1 MRKRWK
7 KLAALLLAGAM
18 TASLAACGSSGGES
32 QEGNGGE
39 TEQEPSSGAE
49 EEGTEDEAQEPS
61 DSGEETTI
69 KITWWGGDSRH
80 EYTQKLLDLYTQ
92 QNPNVKFEATPAG
105 WEGYFDKLSTQAA
118 SGSMPDI
125 IQMDYLYISTYAK
138 NNSLADLSEFIDN
151 GTIDAS
157 NVDDAVLKTGEIGGK
172 LAGIVAGTN
181 ALAVT
186 YNPDVLSQAGVEAP
200 ADDWSWE
207 DYVELNTKVSEKLGK
222 ESALTATIGP
232 FGDMNF
238 FNFYVRQHGET
249 LFTEDGTGL
258 AYTDDAILADYF
270 KMWADMIEKDVAPDP
285 DEQSQI
291 ASQGIETLPVVT
303 GEAGTTL
310 EWNTYTNKVAATND
324 KLKLAMMPGAA
335 ENNAIWLKPA
345 MFWSVSETSQV
356 KEECAKF
363 INWMVN
369 SEEANDIIAAERG
382 VPISSAIR
390 SYMVDSGN
398 MTATQTEM
406 FEYIDKVGGIA
417 GECPAADPSGI
428 AEINEAFA
436 NAGNSVAYGQATPED
451 AAKTFREKATEILE
465 RNNK

>member
-1 MRKRWK
+1 MKKRMK
-7 KLAALLLAGAM
+7 RLASLLLAGVM
-18 TASLAACGSSGGES
+18 TVSLAACGSGDGAKNTES
-32 QEGNGGE
+32 TADTNQES
-39 TEQEPSSGAE
+39 SSGENEDAGKE
-49 EEGTEDEAQEPS
+49 TSEGD
-61 DSGEETTI
+61 GETTI

-80 EYTQKLLDLYTQ
+80 EYTQKLLDLYTEK
-92 QNPNVKFEATPAG
+92 NPNVKFEATPAG

-125 IQMDYLYISTYAK
+125 VQMDYLYISTYAK

-151 GTIDAS
+151 GTIDMS
-157 NVDDAVLKTGEIGGK
+157 NVDEAILNTGKINGK
-172 LAGIVAGTN
+172 MAGIVAGTN

-200 ADDWSWE
+200 ADGWSWE

-238 FNFYVRQHGET
+238 FNYWVRQKGET

-258 AYTDDAILADYF
+258 AYKDDAALAEYL

-310 EWNTYTNKVAATND
+310 EWNTYANKVAATND
-324 KLKLAMMPGAA
+324 KLKLALMPGAA
-335 ENNAIWLKPA
+335 DNNAIWMKPG
-345 MFWSVSETSQV
+345 MFWSVAETSKV

-363 INWMVN
+363 IDWMTN

-382 VPISSAIR
+382 VPISSSIR
-390 SYMVDSGN
+390 DYMVNSGK
-398 MTATQTEM
+398 MTAAQTEM
-406 FEYIDKVGGIA
+406 FEYIDKVSEIA

-436 NAGNSVAYGQATPED
+436 NAGNSVAYGQATPEE
-451 AAKTFREKATEILE
+451 AAKTFRDKATEILE

>member
-1 MRKRWK
+1 MKKRMK
-7 KLAALLLAGAM
+7 RLVSLFLTGAM
-18 TASLAACGSSGGES
+18 VFGLTACGGNAGGDSGSNSSSEGEQQESGGSEAS
-32 QEGNGGE
+32 GG
-39 TEQEPSSGAE
+39 
-49 EEGTEDEAQEPS
+49 DEK
-61 DSGEETTI
+61 TTI

-80 EYTQKLLDLYTQ
+80 EYTQKLLDLYSEE
-92 QNPNVKFEATPAG
+92 NPNVTFEATPAG

-138 NNSLADLSEFIDN
+138 NNSLADLSEFIDS
-151 GTIDAS
+151 GVIDTS
-157 NVDDAVLKTGEIGGK
+157 NVDEATLNTGLIGGK
-172 LAGIVAGTN
+172 MAGIVAGTN

-186 YNPDVLSQAGVEAP
+186 YNPDVLAEAEVEAP
-200 ADDWSWE
+200 ADDWTWD
-207 DYVELNTKVSEKLGK
+207 DYVELNTKVTEKLGK

-238 FNFYVRQHGET
+238 FNFWVRQHGET

-258 AYTDDAILADYF
+258 AYEDDAILADYF
-270 KMWADMIEKDVAPDP
+270 QMWADMIEKDVAPDP

-303 GEAGTTL
+303 GDAGTTL
-310 EWNTYTNKVAATND
+310 EWNTYANKVVSSND

-335 ENNAIWLKPA
+335 ENNAIWMKPG
-345 MFWSVSETSQV
+345 MFWSVAETSEV

-363 INWMVN
+363 INWMTN

-382 VPISSAIR
+382 VPISSSIR
-390 SYMVDSGN
+390 EYMTGSGN
-398 MTATQTEM
+398 MSDAQVEM
-406 FEYIDKVGGIA
+406 FEYIDNVAEIA
-417 GECPAADPSGI
+417 GACPAADPSGI

-436 NAGNSVAYGQATPED
+436 NAGNSVAYGQATSEE

>member
-1 MRKRWK
+1 MKKRMK
-7 KLAALLLAGAM
+7 KLVSLFLTGAM
-18 TASLAACGSSGGES
+18 VFGLTACGGGNAGGDSGSNSSSEGEQQESGGSEASSG
-32 QEGNGGE
+32 
-39 TEQEPSSGAE
+39 
-49 EEGTEDEAQEPS
+49 DEK
-61 DSGEETTI
+61 TTI

-80 EYTQKLLDLYTQ
+80 EYTQKLLDLYSEE
-92 QNPNVKFEATPAG
+92 NPNVTFEATPAG

-138 NNSLADLSEFIDN
+138 NNSLADLSEFIDS
-151 GTIDAS
+151 GVIDTS
-157 NVDDAVLKTGEIGGK
+157 NVDEATLNTGLIGGK
-172 LAGIVAGTN
+172 MAGIVAGTN

-186 YNPDVLSQAGVEAP
+186 YNPDVLAEAEVEAP
-200 ADDWSWE
+200 ADDWTWD
-207 DYVELNTKVSEKLGK
+207 DYVDLNTKVTEKLGK

-238 FNFYVRQHGET
+238 FNFWVRQHGET

-258 AYTDDAILADYF
+258 AYEDDAILADYF
-270 KMWADMIEKDVAPDP
+270 QMWADMIEKDVAPDP

-303 GEAGTTL
+303 GDAGTTL
-310 EWNTYTNKVAATND
+310 EWNTYANKVVSSND

-335 ENNAIWLKPA
+335 ENNAIWMKPG
-345 MFWSVSETSQV
+345 MFWSVAETSEV

-363 INWMVN
+363 INWMTN

-382 VPISSAIR
+382 VPISSSIR
-390 SYMVDSGN
+390 EYMTGSGN
-398 MTATQTEM
+398 MSDAQVEM
-406 FEYIDKVGGIA
+406 FEYIDNVAEIA
-417 GECPAADPSGI
+417 GACPAADPSGI

-436 NAGNSVAYGQATPED
+436 NAGNSVAYGQATSEE

>member
-1 MRKRWK
+1 MKERMK
-7 KLAALLLAGAM
+7 KLTALLLAGTMAFG
-18 TASLAACGSSGGES
+18 LAACGGSGSEEAV
-32 QEGNGGE
+32 QEAD
-39 TEQEPSSGAE
+39 T
-49 EEGTEDEAQEPS
+49 AQETPAAESAQES
-61 DSGEETTI
+61 DAAAQSTGEDVTI

-80 EYTQKLLDLYTQ
+80 EYTQKLLDLYTE

-138 NNSLADLSEFIDN
+138 NNSLADLSEFVDS
-151 GTIDAS
+151 GVIDAS
-157 NVDDAVLKTGEIGGK
+157 NVEDAVLNTGKIDGK

-186 YNPDVLSQAGVEAP
+186 YNPDVLAEAGVEAP
-200 ADDWSWE
+200 ADDWTWD
-207 DYVELNTKVSEKLGK
+207 DYVELNTKVSEKTGK

-238 FNFYVRQHGET
+238 FNFWVRQHGET
-249 LFTEDGTGL
+249 LFNEDGTGL

-270 KMWADMIEKDVAPDP
+270 SMWAGMIENNVAPDP

-291 ASQGIETLPVVT
+291 ASQGIEALPVVT

-310 EWNTYTNKVAATND
+310 EWNTYANKVVASND
-324 KLKLAMMPGAA
+324 KLKLALMPGSA
-335 ENNAIWLKPA
+335 ENNAIWMKPG
-345 MFWSVSETSQV
+345 MFWSVAETSQV

-363 INWMVN
+363 INWMTN

-390 SYMVDSGN
+390 EYMVNSGN
-398 MTATQTEM
+398 MTTAQTEM
-406 FEYIDKVGGIA
+406 FEFIDKAGKIA
-417 GECPAADPSGI
+417 GACPQADPSGI
-428 AEINEAFA
+428 AEINEAFS
-436 NAGNSVAYGQATPED
+436 NAGNSVAYGQATPEE
-451 AAKTFREKATEILE
+451 AAKTFRDKATEILE

>member
-1 MRKRWK
+1 MKKRMK
-7 KLAALLLAGAM
+7 RLVSLFLTGAM
-18 TASLAACGSSGGES
+18 VFGLTACGGGNAGGDSGSNSSSEGEQQESGGSEAS
-32 QEGNGGE
+32 GG
-39 TEQEPSSGAE
+39 
-49 EEGTEDEAQEPS
+49 DEK
-61 DSGEETTI
+61 TTI

-80 EYTQKLLDLYTQ
+80 EYTQKLLDLYSEE
-92 QNPNVKFEATPAG
+92 NPNVTFEATPAG

-118 SGSMPDI
+118 SGSMSDI

-138 NNSLADLSEFIDN
+138 NNSLADLSEFIDS
-151 GTIDAS
+151 GVIDTS
-157 NVDDAVLKTGEIGGK
+157 NVDEATLNTGLIGGK
-172 LAGIVAGTN
+172 MAGIVAGTN

-186 YNPDVLSQAGVEAP
+186 YNPDVLAEAEVEAP
-200 ADDWSWE
+200 ADDWTWD
-207 DYVELNTKVSEKLGK
+207 DYVELNTKVTEKLGK

-238 FNFYVRQHGET
+238 FNFWVRQHGET

-258 AYTDDAILADYF
+258 AYEDDAILADYF
-270 KMWADMIEKDVAPDP
+270 QMWADMIEKDVAPDP

-303 GEAGTTL
+303 GDAGTTL
-310 EWNTYTNKVAATND
+310 EWNTYANKVVSSND

-335 ENNAIWLKPA
+335 ENNAIWMKPG
-345 MFWSVSETSQV
+345 MFWSVAETSEV

-363 INWMVN
+363 INWMTN

-382 VPISSAIR
+382 VPISSSIR
-390 SYMVDSGN
+390 EYMTGSGN
-398 MTATQTEM
+398 MSDAQVEM
-406 FEYIDKVGGIA
+406 FEYIDNVAEIA
-417 GECPAADPSGI
+417 GACPAADPSGI

-436 NAGNSVAYGQATPED
+436 NAGNSVAYGQATSEE

>member
-1 MRKRWK
+1 MKKRMK
-7 KLAALLLAGAM
+7 RLVSLFLTGAM
-18 TASLAACGSSGGES
+18 VFGLTACGGNAGGDSGSNSSSEGEQQESGGSEAS
-32 QEGNGGE
+32 GG
-39 TEQEPSSGAE
+39 
-49 EEGTEDEAQEPS
+49 DEK
-61 DSGEETTI
+61 TTI

-80 EYTQKLLDLYTQ
+80 EYTQKLLDLYSEE
-92 QNPNVKFEATPAG
+92 NPNVTFEATPAG

-138 NNSLADLSEFIDN
+138 NNSLADLSEFIDS
-151 GTIDAS
+151 GVIDTS
-157 NVDDAVLKTGEIGGK
+157 NVDEATLNTGLIGGK
-172 LAGIVAGTN
+172 MAGIVAGTN

-186 YNPDVLSQAGVEAP
+186 YNPDVLEEAEVEAP
-200 ADDWSWE
+200 ADDWTWD
-207 DYVELNTKVSEKLGK
+207 DYVELNTKVTEKLGK

-238 FNFYVRQHGET
+238 FNFWVRQHGET

-258 AYTDDAILADYF
+258 AYEDDAILADYF
-270 KMWADMIEKDVAPDP
+270 QMWADMIEKDVAPDP

-303 GEAGTTL
+303 GDAGTTL
-310 EWNTYTNKVAATND
+310 EWNTYANKVVSSND

-335 ENNAIWLKPA
+335 ENNAIWMKPG
-345 MFWSVSETSQV
+345 MFWSVAETSEV

-363 INWMVN
+363 INWMTN

-382 VPISSAIR
+382 VPISSSIR
-390 SYMVDSGN
+390 EYMTGSGN
-398 MTATQTEM
+398 MSDAQVEM
-406 FEYIDKVGGIA
+406 FEYIDNVAEIA
-417 GECPAADPSGI
+417 GACPAADPSGI

-436 NAGNSVAYGQATPED
+436 NAGNSVAYGQATSEE

>member
-1 MRKRWK
+1 MKKRMK
-7 KLAALLLAGAM
+7 RLVSLFLTGAM
-18 TASLAACGSSGGES
+18 VFGLTACGGGNAGGDSGSNSSSEGEQQESGGSEAS
-32 QEGNGGE
+32 GG
-39 TEQEPSSGAE
+39 
-49 EEGTEDEAQEPS
+49 DEK
-61 DSGEETTI
+61 TTI

-80 EYTQKLLDLYTQ
+80 EYTQKLLDLYSEE
-92 QNPNVKFEATPAG
+92 NPNVTFEATPAG

-138 NNSLADLSEFIDN
+138 NNSLADLSEFIDS
-151 GTIDAS
+151 GVIDTS
-157 NVDDAVLKTGEIGGK
+157 NVDEATLNTGLIGGK
-172 LAGIVAGTN
+172 MAGIVAGTN

-186 YNPDVLSQAGVEAP
+186 YNPDVLAEAEVEAP
-200 ADDWSWE
+200 ADDWTWD
-207 DYVELNTKVSEKLGK
+207 DYVELNTKVTEKLGK

-238 FNFYVRQHGET
+238 FNFWVRQHGET

-258 AYTDDAILADYF
+258 AYEDDAILADYF
-270 KMWADMIEKDVAPDP
+270 QMWADMIEKDVAPDP

-303 GEAGTTL
+303 GDAGTTL
-310 EWNTYTNKVAATND
+310 EWNTYANKVVSSND

-335 ENNAIWLKPA
+335 ENNAIWMKPG
-345 MFWSVSETSQV
+345 MFWSVAETSEV

-363 INWMVN
+363 INWMTN

-382 VPISSAIR
+382 VPISSSIR
-390 SYMVDSGN
+390 EYMTGSGN
-398 MTATQTEM
+398 MSDAQVEM
-406 FEYIDKVGGIA
+406 FEYIDNVAEIA
-417 GECPAADPSGI
+417 GACPAADPSGI

-436 NAGNSVAYGQATPED
+436 NAGNSVAYGQATSEE

>member
-1 MRKRWK
+1 MKKRMK
-7 KLAALLLAGAM
+7 RLVSLFLTGAM
-18 TASLAACGSSGGES
+18 VFGLTACGGGNAGGDSGSNSSSEGEQQESGGSEAS
-32 QEGNGGE
+32 GG
-39 TEQEPSSGAE
+39 
-49 EEGTEDEAQEPS
+49 DEK
-61 DSGEETTI
+61 TTI

-80 EYTQKLLDLYTQ
+80 EYTQKLLDLYSEE
-92 QNPNVKFEATPAG
+92 NPNVTFEATPAG

-138 NNSLADLSEFIDN
+138 NNSLADLSEFIDS
-151 GTIDAS
+151 GVIDTS
-157 NVDDAVLKTGEIGGK
+157 NVDEATLNTGLIGGK
-172 LAGIVAGTN
+172 MAGIVAGTN

-186 YNPDVLSQAGVEAP
+186 YNPDVLAEAEVEAP
-200 ADDWSWE
+200 ADDWTWD
-207 DYVELNTKVSEKLGK
+207 DYVELNTKVTEKLGK

-238 FNFYVRQHGET
+238 FNFWVRQHGET

-258 AYTDDAILADYF
+258 AYEDDAILADYF
-270 KMWADMIEKDVAPDP
+270 QMWADMIEKDVAPDP

-303 GEAGTTL
+303 GDAGTTL
-310 EWNTYTNKVAATND
+310 EWNTYANKVVSSND

-335 ENNAIWLKPA
+335 ENNAIWMKPG
-345 MFWSVSETSQV
+345 MFWSVAETSEV

-363 INWMVN
+363 INWMTN

-382 VPISSAIR
+382 VPISSSIR
-390 SYMVDSGN
+390 EYMTGSGN
-398 MTATQTEM
+398 MSDAQVEM
-406 FEYIDKVGGIA
+406 FEYIDNVAEIA
-417 GECPAADPSGI
+417 GACPAADPSGI

-436 NAGNSVAYGQATPED
+436 NAGNSVAYGQATSED

>member
-1 MRKRWK
+1 MKKRMK
-7 KLAALLLAGAM
+7 RLVSLFLTGAM
-18 TASLAACGSSGGES
+18 VFGLTACGGGNAGGDSGSNSS
-32 QEGNGGE
+32 
-39 TEQEPSSGAE
+39 
-49 EEGTEDEAQEPS
+49 
-61 DSGEETTI
+61 SGEEQQESGGSEASGGDEKTTI

-80 EYTQKLLDLYTQ
+80 EYTQKLLDLYSEE
-92 QNPNVKFEATPAG
+92 NPNVTFEATPAG

-138 NNSLADLSEFIDN
+138 NNSLADLSEFIDS
-151 GTIDAS
+151 GVIDTS
-157 NVDDAVLKTGEIGGK
+157 NVDEATLNTGLIGGK
-172 LAGIVAGTN
+172 MAGIVAGTN

-186 YNPDVLSQAGVEAP
+186 YNPDVLAEAEVEAP
-200 ADDWSWE
+200 ADDWTWD
-207 DYVELNTKVSEKLGK
+207 DYVDLNTKVTEKLGK

-238 FNFYVRQHGET
+238 FNFWVRQHGET

-258 AYTDDAILADYF
+258 AYEDDAILADYF
-270 KMWADMIEKDVAPDP
+270 QMWADMIEKDVAPDP

-303 GEAGTTL
+303 GDAGTTL
-310 EWNTYTNKVAATND
+310 EWNTYANKVVSSND

-335 ENNAIWLKPA
+335 ENNAIWMKPG
-345 MFWSVSETSQV
+345 MFWSVAETSEV

-363 INWMVN
+363 INWMTN

-382 VPISSAIR
+382 VPISSSIR
-390 SYMVDSGN
+390 EYMTGSGN
-398 MTATQTEM
+398 MSDAQVEM
-406 FEYIDKVGGIA
+406 FEYIDNVAEIA
-417 GECPAADPSGI
+417 GACPAADPSGI
-428 AEINEAFA
+428 AEVNEAFA
-436 NAGNSVAYGQATPED
+436 NAGNSVAYGQATSEE

>member
-1 MRKRWK
+1 MKKRMK
-7 KLAALLLAGAM
+7 RLVSLFLTGAM
-18 TASLAACGSSGGES
+18 VFGLTACGGGNAGGDSGSNSEGEQQESGGSEAS
-32 QEGNGGE
+32 GG
-39 TEQEPSSGAE
+39 
-49 EEGTEDEAQEPS
+49 DEK
-61 DSGEETTI
+61 TTI

-80 EYTQKLLDLYTQ
+80 EYTQKLLDLYSEE
-92 QNPNVKFEATPAG
+92 NPNVTFEATPAG

-138 NNSLADLSEFIDN
+138 NNSLADLSEFIDS
-151 GTIDAS
+151 GVIDTS
-157 NVDDAVLKTGEIGGK
+157 NVDEATLNTGLIGGK
-172 LAGIVAGTN
+172 MAGIVAGTN

-186 YNPDVLSQAGVEAP
+186 YNPDVLAEAEVEAP
-200 ADDWSWE
+200 ADDWTWD
-207 DYVELNTKVSEKLGK
+207 DYVELNTKVTEKLGK

-238 FNFYVRQHGET
+238 FNFWVRQHGET

-258 AYTDDAILADYF
+258 AYEDDAILADYF
-270 KMWADMIEKDVAPDP
+270 QMWADMIEKDVAPDP

-303 GEAGTTL
+303 GDAGTTL
-310 EWNTYTNKVAATND
+310 EWNTYANKVVSSND

-335 ENNAIWLKPA
+335 ENNAIWMKPG
-345 MFWSVSETSQV
+345 MFWSVAETSEV

-363 INWMVN
+363 INWMTN

-382 VPISSAIR
+382 VPISSSIR
-390 SYMVDSGN
+390 EYMTGSGN
-398 MTATQTEM
+398 MSDAQVEM
-406 FEYIDKVGGIA
+406 FEYIDNVAEIA
-417 GECPAADPSGI
+417 GACPAADPSGI

-436 NAGNSVAYGQATPED
+436 NAGNSVAYGQATSEE